1 MPDLLNNASCRGTGI
16 LPVSNSTRILPV
28 SNSTRILPA
37 SNSTRILPV
46 SNSTGWKPVPRA
58 CRKTSPQIRRAR
70 LVAWLLVASALL
82 SSACREELP
91 PRPYEDNAAESPAFK
106 PSSAA
111 LPHAGLQ
118 GRRMLLVHSY
128 HQGYR
133 WVDTITEG
141 VQAALQGTGMELEI
155 FCMDA
160 KRHTDEAWKINAGQR
175 ARKRVAEFHPDII
188 LAADDDAQEYF
199 ATSYLNTAL
208 PVVFTGVDADPSKY
222 GYPAANVTGVIE
234 RPHFKESLA
243 FAQRLCPIKRI
254 AVLSCHDSTSILAL
268 GFMKQEQL
276 DVEVAEWL
284 MVDDFD
290 GWKKAVERFNRS
302 VDAIVIRTY
311 QAVKKPGSAENVPP
325 QDVAA
330 WTCRHATVPTIA
342 FHDFEIEDGLLVGVV
357 KSGQEYGRIPAE
369 YALRILTGTPPSS
382 LPVIKP
388 SHGIKMLNLGTAR
401 RLGISCADKMPSD
414 VILVSKQ

>member
-1 MPDLLNNASCRGTGI
+1 
-16 LPVSNSTRILPV
+16 
-28 SNSTRILPA
+28 
-37 SNSTRILPV
+37 
-46 SNSTGWKPVPRA
+46 
-58 CRKTSPQIRRAR
+58 
-70 LVAWLLVASALL
+70 
-82 SSACREELP
+82 
-91 PRPYEDNAAESPAFK
+91 
-106 PSSAA
+106 
-111 LPHAGLQ
+111 
-118 GRRMLLVHSY
+118 MLLVHSY

-141 VQAALQGTGMELEI
+141 VRSAIHGSGVEMEI

-160 KRHTDEAWKINAGQR
+160 KRHTDEAWKIDAGRR
-175 ARKRVAEFHPDII
+175 ARKRVDEFHPDII

-199 ATSYLNTAL
+199 ATSYLDTAL

-234 RPHFKESLA
+234 RPHFRESLA
-243 FAQRLCPIKRI
+243 LAQRLRPIRRI

-290 GWKKAVERFNRS
+290 DWKKAIDRFNRS
-302 VDAIVIRTY
+302 VDAIVIRSY
-311 QAVKKPGSAENVPP
+311 QAVKRPGSAENMAPSG
-325 QDVAA
+325 VAQ
-330 WTCRHATVPTIA
+330 WTAAHATIPTIA

-369 YALRILTGTPPSS
+369 YALRILSGTPPAA
-382 LPVIKP
+382 LPVVKP
-388 SHGIKMLNLGTAR
+388 SHGVKMINRATAR
-401 RLGISCADKMPSD
+401 RLGIACGDKVPGD
-414 VILVSKQ
+414 AILVPKE

>member
-1 MPDLLNNASCRGTGI
+1 
-16 LPVSNSTRILPV
+16 
-28 SNSTRILPA
+28 
-37 SNSTRILPV
+37 
-46 SNSTGWKPVPRA
+46 
-58 CRKTSPQIRRAR
+58 
-70 LVAWLLVASALL
+70 
-82 SSACREELP
+82 
-91 PRPYEDNAAESPAFK
+91 
-106 PSSAA
+106 
-111 LPHAGLQ
+111 
-118 GRRMLLVHSY
+118 MLLVHSY

-141 VQAALQGTGMELEI
+141 VRSAIQGTGLELDI

-160 KRHTDEAWKINAGQR
+160 KRHTDEAWKIDAGRR
-175 ARKRVAEFHPDII
+175 ARKRVDEYHPDII

-199 ATSYLNTAL
+199 ATFYLNTAL

-243 FAQRLCPIKRI
+243 LAQRLRPIKRI

-302 VDAIVIRTY
+302 VDAIVIRSY
-311 QAVKKPGSAENVPP
+311 QAVKKPGSSENMAPR
-325 QDVAA
+325 DVAA
-330 WTCRHATVPTIA
+330 WTCRARHHSDDRLSRLRDRRRPAGGGREVGARVWSNTGGVRPPHPCGNASEFAAHHQATA
-342 FHDFEIEDGLLVGVV
+342 
-357 KSGQEYGRIPAE
+357 KASR
-369 YALRILTGTPPSS
+369 
-382 LPVIKP
+382 
-388 SHGIKMLNLGTAR
+388 
-401 RLGISCADKMPSD
+401 
-414 VILVSKQ
+414 

>member
-1 MPDLLNNASCRGTGI
+1 MLRKVRPSRLR
-16 LPVSNSTRILPV
+16 LPRFRT
-28 SNSTRILPA
+28 
-37 SNSTRILPV
+37 
-46 SNSTGWKPVPRA
+46 
-58 CRKTSPQIRRAR
+58 
-70 LVAWLLVASALL
+70 
-82 SSACREELP
+82 
-91 PRPYEDNAAESPAFK
+91 
-106 PSSAA
+106 
-111 LPHAGLQ
+111 AGLK

-141 VQAALQGTGMELEI
+141 VRSAIQGTGLELDI

-160 KRHTDEAWKINAGQR
+160 KRHTDEAWKIDAGRR
-175 ARKRVAEFHPDII
+175 ARKRVDEFRPDII

-243 FAQRLCPIKRI
+243 FAQQLRPIKRI

-290 GWKKAVERFNRS
+290 DWKKAVERFNRS
-302 VDAIVIRTY
+302 VDAIVIRSY
-311 QAVKKPGSAENVPP
+311 QAVKKPGSSENVPP
-325 QDVAA
+325 RDVAA
-330 WTCRHATVPTIA
+330 WTCRARHRSDDRLSRLRDRRRPAGGGRQVGAGVWPHTGGVRPPHPGGNAAQFAAHHQAAARHQDDQPQHRAPLGDLLRTRCRRRDSR
-342 FHDFEIEDGLLVGVV
+342 FQGL
-357 KSGQEYGRIPAE
+357 SGS
-369 YALRILTGTPPSS
+369 ALRQVLHRI
-382 LPVIKP
+382 
-388 SHGIKMLNLGTAR
+388 
-401 RLGISCADKMPSD
+401 
-414 VILVSKQ
+414 

>member
-1 MPDLLNNASCRGTGI
+1 
-16 LPVSNSTRILPV
+16 
-28 SNSTRILPA
+28 
-37 SNSTRILPV
+37 
-46 SNSTGWKPVPRA
+46 
-58 CRKTSPQIRRAR
+58 
-70 LVAWLLVASALL
+70 
-82 SSACREELP
+82 
-91 PRPYEDNAAESPAFK
+91 
-106 PSSAA
+106 
-111 LPHAGLQ
+111 
-118 GRRMLLVHSY
+118 MLLVHSY

-141 VQAALQGTGMELEI
+141 VRSAIQGTGLELDI

-160 KRHTDEAWKINAGQR
+160 KRHTDEAWKIDAGRR
-175 ARKRVAEFHPDII
+175 ARKRVDQFHPDII

-199 ATSYLNTAL
+199 ATFYLNTAL

-243 FAQRLCPIKRI
+243 FAQQLRPIKRI

-302 VDAIVIRTY
+302 VDAIVIRSY
-311 QAVKKPGSAENVPP
+311 QAVKKPGSSENVAPR
-325 QDVAA
+325 DVAA
-330 WTCRHATVPTIA
+330 WTCEHATVPTIA

-369 YALRILTGTPPSS
+369 YALRILAGTPPSS
-382 LPVIKP
+382 LPIVKP
-388 SHGIKMLNLGTAR
+388 QQGIKMINRSTAR
-401 RLGISCADKMPSD
+401 RLGIPCADKMPEAT
-414 VILVSKQ
+414 

>member
-1 MPDLLNNASCRGTGI
+1 MVRCGADWQSASSLAGWQ
-16 LPVSNSTRILPV
+16 
-28 SNSTRILPA
+28 PA
-37 SNSTRILPV
+37 
-46 SNSTGWKPVPRA
+46 PRY
-58 CRKTSPQIRRAR
+58 AR
-70 LVAWLLVASALL
+70 LVASILVVLALL

-91 PRPYEDNAAESPAFK
+91 PRPYEGNAAESPALT
-106 PSSAA
+106 PSPAV
-111 LPHAGLQ
+111 LPIGLK

-141 VQAALQGTGMELEI
+141 VQAAIRGTGLELDI

-160 KRHTDEAWKINAGQR
+160 KRHTDEAWKIDAGRR
-175 ARKRVAEFHPDII
+175 ARKRVDEFHPDII

-208 PVVFTGVDADPSKY
+208 PIVFTGVDADPSKY
-222 GYPAANVTGVIE
+222 GYPAVNVTGVIE

-243 FAQRLCPIKRI
+243 FAQRLRPIKRI

-302 VDAIVIRTY
+302 VDAIVVRSY
-311 QAVKKPGSAENVPP
+311 QAVKKPGSSENVAPR
-325 QDVAA
+325 DVAA

-369 YALRILTGTPPSS
+369 YALQILEGTPPRS
-382 LPVIKP
+382 LPIIKP
-388 SHGIKMLNLGTAR
+388 RKGIKMINCSTAR
-401 RLGISCADKMPSD
+401 RLGILWADKTPSD
-414 VILVSKQ
+414 VILVSKD